1 MSYVLGIISI
11 HFDAF
16 TCIAVFKGN
25 KKAVIQ
31 GAFPASTMKVVFK
44 EDQKEVATY
53 FNADGKGMCMFVRFL
68 MGVTLLLFIS

>member
-1 MSYVLGIISI
+1 MSYVLGINNI
-11 HFDAF
+11 HFDEI

-31 GAFPASTMKVVFK
+31 GTFPASTMKVVFK

-53 FNADGKGMCMFVRFL
+53 FNADGTGNFL
-68 MGVTLLLFIS
+68 YHPFDWLVSKEAP